1 MSDAA
6 ILSNIAVSQSG
17 EVDSLLIEKFTG
29 KVHEEYI
36 KGENLMQYFD
46 VDEVT
51 GTNMVSNKYLGD
63 VSLQAMQAGED
74 VAATPVEADKNAL
87 VIDAQVIAR
96 NAVSQLHDVQGDI
109 AGLKSKLARKQTKQI
124 KKMEDEMLIQQ
135 MILGARSNNT
145 TSRSAAPRVSG
156 HGFSQEVFIST
167 AQAASSNSMLAAIE
181 LCIENMQIAEMDID
195 EIKVLV
201 SHVTMGVLRDS
212 ERVVS
217 KTFAGVGANMVDGF
231 MLPSLGVRVIPSNR
245 FPTAATATSILSKA
259 SNDNR
264 YNTVAGDNAVVAICF
279 TEDALLVGRSIALS
293 GDIFF
298 DKKSKSY
305 FIDSWIAEG
314 AIPDR
319 WEAVG
324 TITTE
329 GNSTNADVTART
341 ARKAKQTTTV

>member
-17 EVDSLLIEKFTG
+17 EVDSLLIEKFNG

-46 VDEVT
+46 VAEVQ

-74 VAATPVEADKNAL
+74 VEATPVEADKNAL

-96 NAVSQLHDVQGDI
+96 NAVSQIHDVQGDI
-109 AGLKSKLARKQTKQI
+109 AGLKSKLAMKQTKQI
-124 KKMEDEMLIQQ
+124 KKLEDEMLVQQ

-145 TSRSAAPRVSG
+145 TDRSATPRVSG
-156 HGFSQEVFIST
+156 HGFSQEVFISE
-167 AQAASSNSMLAAIE
+167 AQAAGANSMLAAIE
-181 LCIENMQIAEMDID
+181 LCIENMQIAEMEISDIK
-195 EIKVLV
+195 ILV
-201 SHVTMGVLRDS
+201 PWVTLGVLRDS

-217 KTFAGVGANMVDGF
+217 KDFAGVNGNMNSGF
-231 MLPSLGVRVIPSNR
+231 VIPSLGVRVIPSNR
-245 FPTAATATSILSKA
+245 FPTVATRTSILSKA

-264 YNTVAGDNAVVAICF
+264 YNIVANDQDVVAICF
-279 TEDALLVGRSIALS
+279 TEEALLVGRSIALS
-293 GDIFF
+293 SDIFF

-329 GNSTNADVTART
+329 GNTTNAAVTART
-341 ARKAKQTTTV
+341 TRKADRKSVV